1 MKKTLLTLFIAAGC
15 IGLTQARAA
24 DYPSKPITWI
34 VPFAAGGPTDSLAR
48 LMADR
53 VGRELGQS
61 IIVENTPGAGGT
73 IGATRAAQAAPDG
86 YTMLVGH
93 FGYMA
98 AAPSLYTKL
107 RYDPVKDFK
116 GIFRF
121 PDTPMVLLVN
131 AKTPYKSL
139 QEFISAARAQ
149 PGTLNIANA
158 GVGSASHLTAALF
171 AQSAGIDIQGI
182 PYRGGGQALTDVM
195 GGQAD
200 AIFDQTN
207 TVMALAGS
215 DKVRP
220 LAQTSPTR
228 SNQLPDLP
236 TVAEAG
242 VPGFEA
248 QTWYGLYA
256 PAGTPQAVA
265 DRVLDAY
272 RNALAD
278 PYFQKALFK
287 QGLQSLPD
295 SEYAG
300 AALERHTQAEIEKWR
315 KVISNAGIQPQS

>member
-1 MKKTLLTLFIAAGC
+1 MILAAGC
-15 IGLTQARAA
+15 ASLSPAQAEN
-24 DYPSKPITWI
+24 YPNKPITWI

-73 IGATRAAQAAPDG
+73 IGAARAAQASPDG

-131 AKTPYKSL
+131 AQTPYHSL
-139 QEFISAARAQ
+139 QDLLSAARAQ
-149 PGTLNIANA
+149 PGALNIANA

-171 AQSAGIDIQGI
+171 AQSANIDVQGI

-207 TVMALAGS
+207 TVMGLAGS

-228 SNQLPDLP
+228 SKLASPALKHRRGMACTLQRAHLRQQLTVYLRLIETPWP
-236 TVAEAG
+236 TLTSRK
-242 VPGFEA
+242 PCSS
-248 QTWYGLYA
+248 
-256 PAGTPQAVA
+256 
-265 DRVLDAY
+265 
-272 RNALAD
+272 
-278 PYFQKALFK
+278 KAC
-287 QGLQSLPD
+287 SLCRT
-295 SEYAG
+295 ANI
-300 AALERHTQAEIEKWR
+300 LEPH
-315 KVISNAGIQPQS
+315 

>member
-1 MKKTLLTLFIAAGC
+1 MKKALLTMILAAGC
-15 IGLTQARAA
+15 ASLSPAQAEN
-24 DYPSKPITWI
+24 YPNKPITWI

-73 IGATRAAQAAPDG
+73 IGAARAAQASPDG

-131 AKTPYKSL
+131 AQTPYHSL
-139 QEFISAARAQ
+139 QDLLSAARAQ
-149 PGTLNIANA
+149 PGALNIANA

-171 AQSAGIDIQGI
+171 AQSANIDVQGI

-207 TVMALAGS
+207 TVMGLAGS

-228 SNQLPDLP
+228 SKQLPDLP

-256 PAGTPQAVA
+256 PAGTPQVAA
-265 DRVLDAY
+265 DRVFEAY
-272 RNALAD
+272 RNALTD
-278 PYFQKALFK
+278 PDFQKALFK

-295 SEYAG
+295 SEYTG
-300 AALERHTQAEIEKWR
+300 TALERHTQAEIEKWR